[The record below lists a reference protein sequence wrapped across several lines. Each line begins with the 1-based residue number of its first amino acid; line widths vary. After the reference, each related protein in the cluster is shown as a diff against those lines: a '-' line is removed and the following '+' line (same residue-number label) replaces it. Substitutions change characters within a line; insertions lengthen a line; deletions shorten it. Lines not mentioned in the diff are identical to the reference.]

1 MKKLWILAAS
11 LVFVSAGAA
20 VEAAGPIDGEVGAIY
35 WNSEFDSS
43 GVAALASDA
52 GSAGFR
58 AQLWLFNKYGVKAGM
73 YRTDLDDFTS
83 IETSNYTSVDV
94 MWRPLSPTQNN
105 YLAVGLGWQQM
116 ELNTIGLQGDTS
128 GVRVNVDGRVGLGKI
143 LFFYGEGSYLP
154 SLGDATASTPSLGQ
168 FESMSGYEYEVG
180 VSWKVFP
187 FVQLRAGYRMHS
199 VDFTQTGLDPLLGFG
214 TEMEG
219 TAESSGILA
228 GLTFNF

>member
-1 MKKLWILAAS
+1 MKKLWILVAS
-11 LVFVSAGAA
+11 FVLVGAGAA
-20 VEAAGPIDGEVGAIY
+20 VEAAGPIDGEIGAIY

-52 GSAGFR
+52 GSPGFR

-73 YRTDLDDFTS
+73 YRTDLNDFTA

-116 ELNTIGLQGDTS
+116 DLNTIGLQGDTN
-128 GVRVNVDGRVGLGKI
+128 GVRVNVDGRLGLGKI
-143 LFFYGEGSYLP
+143 VFAYGEASYLP
-154 SLGDATASTPSLGQ
+154 SLSDATASTPGFGQ
-168 FESMSGYEYEVG
+168 FGSMSGYEYEFG
-180 VSWKVFP
+180 VSVKPFP

-199 VDFTQTGLDPLLGFG
+199 VDFNQTGLDPLLGFG